1 MSLSRHLPSAAVFLG
16 FLTAFTSL
24 DATPLRFLPWD
35 DAIAARKIS
44 FSDGKDVSELQDLH
58 PHKRSKTINWTM
70 SEVQPVLVATDRTS
84 ADGKPVTAPIKLTA
98 DLKSPLVLILP
109 DAAHPSGLRCFVIE
123 ESTAGF
129 GWGTLRFI
137 NATGKELLVRQ
148 DKEIKTL
155 PETWKAVDINPGGA
169 MRNIG
174 IQMASRADLKAI
186 LYSAVWE
193 YEPDVRKL
201 IIVVP
206 GTDAQSG
213 AVNLKI
219 IPEDRRSV
227 APATPAPADAGQ
239 TPP

>member
-1 MSLSRHLPSAAVFLG
+1 MSLIRHLLTAAVFSG
-16 FLTAFTSL
+16 FLTILTPL
-24 DATPLRFLPWD
+24 GATPVRFLPWD

-44 FSDGKDVSELQDLH
+44 FSDGKDAVELQDLH
-58 PHKRSKTINWTM
+58 PHKRSKTINWTAG
-70 SEVQPVLVATDRTS
+70 EVPPVLVATDRTS
-84 ADGKPVTAPIKLTA
+84 ADGKPVTAPLKLSA

-137 NATGKELLVRQ
+137 NATDKELLVRH

-155 PETWKAVDINPGGA
+155 PETWKAVDINPGGS

-174 IQMASRADLKAI
+174 IQMAARSDLKAI

-206 GTDAQSG
+206 GTDAQTG

-219 IPEDRRSV
+219 VPEDRRSI
-227 APATPAPADAGQ
+227 APATAPAAAEVPAP
-239 TPP
+239 

>member
-1 MSLSRHLPSAAVFLG
+1 MPPSF
-16 FLTAFTSL
+16 
-24 DATPLRFLPWD
+24 R
-35 DAIAARKIS
+35 IS
-44 FSDGKDVSELQDLH
+44 IPTND
-58 PHKRSKTINWTM
+58 RSPSTGPPAKWH
-70 SEVQPVLVATDRTS
+70 
-84 ADGKPVTAPIKLTA
+84 
-98 DLKSPLVLILP
+98 
-109 DAAHPSGLRCFVIE
+109 AHPSGLRCFVIE

-129 GWGTLRFI
+129 AWGTLRFI

-174 IQMASRADLKAI
+174 IQMAARSDLKAV

-193 YEPDVRKL
+193 YEPDIRKL

-227 APATPAPADAGQ
+227 APATPAPTADVPA
-239 TPP
+239 P

>member
-1 MSLSRHLPSAAVFLG
+1 MSIFRYIPIVGILLG
-16 FLTAFTSL
+16 ILAIFNPLH
-24 DATPLRFLPWD
+24 ATPVRFLPWD
-35 DAIAARKIS
+35 DTIAARKIS
-44 FSDGKDVSELQDLH
+44 FSDGKDLTGLQDLH
-58 PHKRSKTINWTM
+58 PHKRSKTVNWKM
-70 SEVQPVLVATDRTS
+70 GEVPPVLVALDRTG
-84 ADGKPVTAPIKLTA
+84 ADGKPVTAPVKLTA

-148 DKEIKTL
+148 DKEIKAL

-174 IQMASRADLKAI
+174 IQMAARTDLKAV

-201 IIVVP
+201 IIVIP

-213 AVNLKI
+213 ALNLKI

-227 APATPAPADAGQ
+227 APPVPAADAQ
-239 TPP
+239 TP

>member
-1 MSLSRHLPSAAVFLG
+1 MSISRHIPVAAILLG
-16 FLTAFTSL
+16 VLAAFSSL
-24 DATPLRFLPWD
+24 HATPIRFLAWD

-44 FSDGKDVSELQDLH
+44 FTDGKELAELSDLH
-58 PHKRSKTINWTM
+58 PHKRSKTHNWTIG
-70 SEVQPVLVATDRTS
+70 EVPPALIATDRTS
-84 ADGKPVTAPIKLTA
+84 ADGKPVTAPIKLTP

-109 DAAHPSGLRCFVIE
+109 DPAHPSGLRCFVID

-174 IQMASRADLKAI
+174 IQMAARADLNAV

-193 YEPDVRKL
+193 YEPDIRKL

-206 GTDAQSG
+206 GTDVQSG

-219 IPEDRRSV
+219 IPEDRR
-227 APATPAPADAGQ
+227 ALAPTPPATDVQAP
-239 TPP
+239 